1 MAKFSPAFDSMI
13 ISEGGYVLTNT
24 VNDRGGQ
31 TYAGISRKNW
41 PNWNGWVYVDRK
53 ETPPTQLVRDF
64 YKENFWDVV
73 KGDEL
78 NDQNM
83 AESIFSFAVNTGTK
97 VAVKLAQIV
106 VGTAP
111 DGVVG
116 YKTVYALNT
125 MSPHIFMPSY
135 TVAKIARYRDIVKK
149 DRTQS
154 KFLLGWIN
162 RTLKDAK

>member
-13 ISEGGYVLTNT
+13 ISEGGYLLTNIPGDT
-24 VNDRGGQ
+24 GGQ
-31 TYAGISRKNW
+31 TYAGISRRHW
-41 PNWNGWVYVDRK
+41 PNWPGWLYVDRK

-64 YKENFWDVV
+64 YKEQFWDVI

-78 NDQNM
+78 NDQRM

-111 DGVVG
+111 DGVLES
-116 YKTVYALNT
+116 KTVSALNT
-125 MSPHIFMPSY
+125 ISPHIFMPSY
-135 TVAKIARYRDIVKK
+135 TVAKIARYRDIVMKN
-149 DRTQS
+149 RSQS

-162 RTLKDAK
+162 RTLKDA